1 MSQQHIKNHYVP
13 ELYLKRWVTNKKVQ
27 VYRTLVTHSNVPLW
41 KTHSLSAVGYQKHFY
56 SQIISGKQSD
66 EFERWIDK
74 EIESPAN
81 EAIEKVVLDQRLSP
95 DDWYVLIKFLALQ
108 DVRTPA
114 RLFEHL
120 ERTQKDLKEILN
132 APLFKLKEEGFSK
145 EDVEQ

>member
-1 MSQQHIKNHYVP
+1 M
-13 ELYLKRWVTNKKVQ
+13 
-27 VYRTLVTHSNVPLW
+27 
-41 KTHSLSAVGYQKHFY
+41 
-56 SQIISGKQSD
+56 
-66 EFERWIDK
+66 
-74 EIESPAN
+74 
-81 EAIEKVVLDQRLSP
+81 LDQRLSP